1 MAAGGQK
8 DIPRQ
13 PSVYLIPLSIVI
25 AGAMIAGAIVY
36 TDRSIDSN
44 QGARS
49 ESAPTAKPEP
59 KAGTGSAAESPD
71 KRVSASADDDPVL
84 GNPNAPVTIIEFS
97 DFRCGFC
104 RKFFTDTLPVIKAKY
119 IDTGKAKLVF
129 RDQPVLG
136 QQSQWAAEAAEC
148 ANEQGKFWPF
158 HDHLY
163 QNPSPGSQRDDLKK
177 VAEDLKLNI
186 KRFNE
191 CFDSNKFGS
200 EVQKDLL
207 DGQNVGVTGT
217 PSFVING
224 RFVVGAKPAEFFQK
238 VIEEE
243 LAAKGIK
250 G

>member
-1 MAAGGQK
+1 MAAGGK
-8 DIPRQ
+8 KEIPPQ
-13 PSVYLIPLSIVI
+13 PNAYLIPLSIII
-25 AGAMIAGAIVY
+25 AGAMIAGAIIY
-36 TDRSIDSN
+36 AGRSGESGQASN
-44 QGARS
+44 SGQ
-49 ESAPTAKPEP
+49 AP
-59 KAGTGSAAESPD
+59 AGKTEQRAGSAAAADAPD
-71 KRVSASADDDPVL
+71 RRVSASADDDPVL

-104 RKFFTDTLPVIKAKY
+104 RKFFAETLPVIKEKY
-119 IDTGKAKLVF
+119 IDTGKARLVF

-136 QQSQWAAEAAEC
+136 QQSQWAAEAGEC
-148 ANEQGKFWPF
+148 ANEQGKFWQF
-158 HDHLY
+158 HDY
-163 QNPSPGSQRDDLKK
+163 IYGRSSGSLERDNLKQI
-177 VAEDLKLNI
+177 AEELKLNV

-207 DGQNVGVTGT
+207 DGKNAGVTGT

-224 RFVVGAKPAEFFQK
+224 RFVVGAKPVDFFQK

-243 LAAKGIK
+243 LAAKAK

>member
-1 MAAGGQK
+1 MAASGQK
-8 DIPRQ
+8 DIPTQ
-13 PSVYLIPLSIVI
+13 PGAYLVPVSII
-25 AGAMIAGAIVY
+25 LAGAMIAGAIVY
-36 TDRSIDSN
+36 AGRPSDSD
-44 QGARS
+44 QAAKP
-49 ESAPTAKPEP
+49 APSPTVKPEP
-59 KAGTGSAAESPD
+59 RAGADSAAAPAD
-71 KRVSASADDDPVL
+71 QRVSASADDDPVL

-104 RKFFTDTLPVIKAKY
+104 RKFFTDTLPVIKARY

-148 ANEQGKFWPF
+148 ADEQGKFWPF

-163 QNPSPGSQRDDLKK
+163 QNSSPGSQRDDLKK
-177 VAEDLKLNI
+177 VAEAVKLNI

-191 CFDSNKFGS
+191 CFDANKFGS

-207 DGQNVGVTGT
+207 DGKNVGVTGT

-224 RFVVGAKPAEFFQK
+224 RFIVGAKPADFFQK
-238 VIEEE
+238 IIEEE
-243 LAAKGIK
+243 LAAKAK